1 MASPSSFLELTLSL
15 KPSYLLKPIQNVLTD
30 LEEVKNPMDKLM
42 VLNDYIHQHEEELN
56 FIQSFKHQIPLCG
69 LFLVDAIKT
78 LSEES
83 MKIRKNMESGG
94 QPMMEFLSKGKEY
107 GNILDTVEPCNFR
120 KGCPLDSST
129 EKSNG
134 RLVEK
139 GSGSTFPRPE
149 SSGIGNHNLRAHN
162 PIINNHQLKPLTQ
175 SISKKKRMSWTEENH
190 TRFLRAL
197 HQAGGIDAATPKR
210 ILEKMQVKGLTND
223 QVKSHLQKYRL
234 HQRSIP
240 ANKDENFTNSKAK
253 DPWASTYYG
262 NPRASGGSSMS
273 LKIY

>member
-15 KPSYLLKPIQNVLTD
+15 KPSYLLKPIQNVLRD

-107 GNILDTVEPCNFR
+107 GNILDTIEV
-120 KGCPLDSST
+120 
-129 EKSNG
+129 
-134 RLVEK
+134 
-139 GSGSTFPRPE
+139 
-149 SSGIGNHNLRAHN
+149 N
-162 PIINNHQLKPLTQ
+162 P
-175 SISKKKRMSWTEENH
+175 
-190 TRFLRAL
+190 
-197 HQAGGIDAATPKR
+197 
-210 ILEKMQVKGLTND
+210 
-223 QVKSHLQKYRL
+223 
-234 HQRSIP
+234 
-240 ANKDENFTNSKAK
+240 
-253 DPWASTYYG
+253 
-262 NPRASGGSSMS
+262 
-273 LKIY
+273 